1 MARRTA
7 SAIDNT
13 SGMWYALSKPFS
25 RKVIWMFYELT
36 DQMTEIDGAAIR
48 DDALT
53 VGFVDRNEATAVLG
67 RFGLAEENAA
77 MLQTANR
84 RFRSGVQVYD
94 NYTFTELRVTNYEH
108 IEEADDCVALFIKRN
123 LFVVVDVDDH
133 DASTRRKFMDS
144 VRRCAF
150 KTPTLE
156 KLIYAFLESLISD
169 GTGHLEDAA
178 LRMTELE
185 EAVFNGSAGRDFN
198 STLLEMKKNLI
209 KMHNFYEQLLD
220 ISSALDEDEN
230 GLFESEYLRYIANFS
245 QKVIRLRE
253 DTDSL
258 SSTLSHMQDAY
269 SAYLDL
275 QLNRSMKIFTVMTS
289 IFFPLTIIVGW
300 YGMNFVNMPE
310 LHWKYGYVYVIA
322 LSVAVSAAL
331 ILFGKKRKWY

>member
-1 MARRTA
+1 
-7 SAIDNT
+7 
-13 SGMWYALSKPFS
+13 
-25 RKVIWMFYELT
+25 MFYELT
-36 DQMTEIDGAAIR
+36 DRMTEIDGSAIR
-48 DDALT
+48 EDKLT
-53 VGFVDRNEATAVLG
+53 VGFVDSKEAGTVLG

-77 MLQTANR
+77 MLQTANK

-94 NYTFTELRVTNYEH
+94 NYTFTELRVTNYAQ
-108 IEEADDCVALFIKRN
+108 IDEADDCVALFIKKN
-123 LFVVVDVDDH
+123 LFVVVDVEDH
-133 DASTRRKFMDS
+133 DASTKRKFMES

-156 KLIYAFLESLISD
+156 KLVYGFLESLIAD

-185 EAVFNGSAGRDFN
+185 EAVFSGNAGKDFN
-198 STLLEMKKNLI
+198 FTLLKMKKDLI

-230 GLFESEYLRYIANFS
+230 SLFESEYLRYLANFS

-258 SSTLSHMQDAY
+258 SSTLSHVQDAY

-275 QLNRSMKIFTVMTS
+275 QLNRSMKVFTVMTS
-289 IFFPLTIIVGW
+289 IFFPLTIIAGW

-310 LHWKYGYVYVIA
+310 LHWKYGYLYVIL
-322 LSVAVSAAL
+322 LSAAVSAFL
-331 ILFGKKRKWY
+331 IWLGKKKKWY

>member
-1 MARRTA
+1 
-7 SAIDNT
+7 
-13 SGMWYALSKPFS
+13 
-25 RKVIWMFYELT
+25 MFYELT
-36 DQMTEIDGAAIR
+36 DRMTEIDGAAIR
-48 DDALT
+48 EDTLT
-53 VGFVDRNEATAVLG
+53 IGFVDSKEAEKVLG

-77 MLQTANR
+77 VLQTANK

-94 NYTFTELRVTNYEH
+94 NYTFTELRVTNYAQ
-108 IEEADDCVALFIKRN
+108 IDDADDCVALFIKKN
-123 LFVVVDVDDH
+123 LFVVVDVEDH
-133 DASTRRKFMDS
+133 DASTKRKFMES

-156 KLIYAFLESLISD
+156 KLIYGFLESLIAD

-185 EAVFNGSAGRDFN
+185 EAVFSGNAGKDFN
-198 STLLEMKKNLI
+198 FTLLKMKKDLI

-230 GLFESEYLRYIANFS
+230 SLFDSEYLRYLANFS

-258 SSTLSHMQDAY
+258 SSTLSHVQDAY

-275 QLNRSMKIFTVMTS
+275 QLNRSMKVFTVMTS
-289 IFFPLTIIVGW
+289 IFFPLTIIAGW
-300 YGMNFVNMPE
+300 YGMNFINMPE
-310 LHWKYGYVYVIA
+310 LHWKYGYVYVIL
-322 LSVAVSAAL
+322 LSAAVSAFL
-331 ILFGKKRKWY
+331 IWLGKKKKWY

>member
-1 MARRTA
+1 
-7 SAIDNT
+7 
-13 SGMWYALSKPFS
+13 
-25 RKVIWMFYELT
+25 MFYELT
-36 DQMTEIDGAAIR
+36 DNLTEIDGSAIR
-48 DDALT
+48 EDVLT
-53 VGFVDRNEATAVLG
+53 VGYVDSKEAAAVLG

-94 NYTFTELRVTNYEH
+94 HYTFTELRVTDYAH
-108 IEEADDCVALFIKRN
+108 VEEADDCLALFIKEN
-123 LFVVVDVDDH
+123 LFVVVDVEDH

-156 KLIYAFLESLISD
+156 KVIYNFLESLIAD
-169 GTGHLEDAA
+169 GNGHLEDAG
-178 LRMTELE
+178 LRMAELE
-185 EAVFNGSAGRDFN
+185 EEAFSGSAGKDFN
-198 STLLEMKKNLI
+198 FTLLKMKKNLI

-230 GLFESEYLRYIANFS
+230 SLFESEYLRYLANFS

-253 DTDSL
+253 DIDSL
-258 SSTLSHMQDAY
+258 SSTLSHVQDAY

-275 QLNRSMKIFTVMTS
+275 QLNRSMKVFTVMTS

-310 LHWKYGYVYVIA
+310 LHWKFGYVYVIV
-322 LSVAVSAAL
+322 LSLAVSGFL
-331 ILFGKKRKWY
+331 IWLGKKKKWY

>member
-1 MARRTA
+1 
-7 SAIDNT
+7 
-13 SGMWYALSKPFS
+13 
-25 RKVIWMFYELT
+25 MFYELT
-36 DQMTEIDGAAIR
+36 DRMTEIDGGAIR
-48 DDALT
+48 GDALT
-53 VGFVDRNEATAVLG
+53 VGFVDSKEATEVLS

-94 NYTFTELRVTNYEH
+94 NYTFTELRVTDYAR
-108 IEEADDCVALFIKRN
+108 IDEADDCVALFIKKN
-123 LFVVVDVDDH
+123 LFVVVDVEDH
-133 DASTRRKFMDS
+133 DASTKRKFMDS

-150 KTPTLE
+150 KSPTLE
-156 KLIYAFLESLISD
+156 KLIYTFLESLIAD
-169 GTGHLEDAA
+169 GTGQLEDAA
-178 LRMTELE
+178 LRMAELE
-185 EAVFNGSAGRDFN
+185 EEVFSGGAGKDFN
-198 STLLEMKKNLI
+198 FTLLKMKKDLI

-230 GLFESEYLRYIANFS
+230 SLFDSEYLRYLANLS

-258 SSTLSHMQDAY
+258 SSTLSHVQDAY

-275 QLNRSMKIFTVMTS
+275 QLNRIMKVFTVMTS

-310 LHWKYGYVYVIA
+310 LHWKFGYVYVIV
-322 LSVAVSAAL
+322 LSLLISGAL
-331 ILFGKKRKWY
+331 IWLGKKKKWF

>member
-1 MARRTA
+1 
-7 SAIDNT
+7 
-13 SGMWYALSKPFS
+13 
-25 RKVIWMFYELT
+25 MFYELT
-36 DQMTEIDGAAIR
+36 DRMTEIDGGAIR
-48 DDALT
+48 GDALT
-53 VGFVDRNEATAVLG
+53 VGFVDSKEATEVLS

-94 NYTFTELRVTNYEH
+94 NYTFTELRVTDYAR
-108 IEEADDCVALFIKRN
+108 IDEADDCVALFIRKN
-123 LFVVVDVDDH
+123 LFVVVDVEDH
-133 DASTRRKFMDS
+133 DASTKRKFMDS

-150 KTPTLE
+150 KSPTLE
-156 KLIYAFLESLISD
+156 KLIYTFLESLIAD
-169 GTGHLEDAA
+169 GTGQLEDAA
-178 LRMTELE
+178 LRMAELE
-185 EAVFNGSAGRDFN
+185 EEVFSGGAGKDFN
-198 STLLEMKKNLI
+198 FTLLKMKKDLI

-230 GLFESEYLRYIANFS
+230 SLFDSEYLRYLANLS

-258 SSTLSHMQDAY
+258 SSTLSHVQDAY

-275 QLNRSMKIFTVMTS
+275 QLNRIMKVFTVMTS

-310 LHWKYGYVYVIA
+310 LHWRFGYVYVIV
-322 LSVAVSAAL
+322 LSLLISGAL
-331 ILFGKKRKWY
+331 IWLGKKKKWF